1 MNNLNLPFYDFTF
14 LRHGQ
19 SVGNLEERFQG
30 QADFPLTETGRA
42 QARALTKRWLREGQ
56 SFECAIA
63 SPLLRARETAEIVAR
78 RLKIP
83 LEFDEIWMERDNG
96 NFSGLTYAEIRAIS
110 PEPDFYTPYQS
121 FGETGEG
128 DWELYLRAG
137 QAVQS
142 LLRRPPG
149 KYLIVSHGGLLNMV
163 LFSIMGS
170 SPQANGHGI
179 RFRFG
184 NTAYAR
190 FTYRADRHRWHM
202 ECLVGTSAGG

>member
-1 MNNLNLPFYDFTF
+1 MENSSLYDFTF

-30 QADFPLTETGRA
+30 QADFPLTDLGRA
-42 QARALTKRWLREGQ
+42 QARALAKRWHAEGLT
-56 SFECAIA
+56 FDLAIS
-63 SPLLRARETAEIVAR
+63 SPLQRARETAEIVTR
-78 RLKIP
+78 KLKVP
-83 LEFDEIWMERDNG
+83 LELDDIWLERDNG
-96 NFSGLTYAEIRAIS
+96 KLAGLTHAEIRALS
-110 PEPDFYTPYQS
+110 PEPEFYTPYQS

-128 DWELYLRAG
+128 DWALFLRGGRAIH
-137 QAVQS
+137 S

-149 KYLIVSHGGLLNMV
+149 KYLIVTHGGLLNMV
-163 LFSIMGS
+163 LFSIMGI

-190 FTYRADRHRWHM
+190 FTYAPERHRWHM
-202 ECLVGTSAGG
+202 ECLIGTAPAA